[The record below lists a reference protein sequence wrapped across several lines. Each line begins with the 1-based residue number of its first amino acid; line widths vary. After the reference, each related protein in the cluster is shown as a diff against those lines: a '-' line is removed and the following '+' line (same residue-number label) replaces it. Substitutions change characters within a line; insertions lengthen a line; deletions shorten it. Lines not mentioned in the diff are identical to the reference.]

1 MSEAQVSI
9 SRTIPIQPGRKP
21 AAESISVVLP
31 TDQPPLQ
38 VIDATALVS
47 DVKASM
53 FGFPLTEQRQFLL
66 QELPNYGI
74 NTDIWYS
81 SGSFRYDPDRSAVEL
96 TLSNENTSS
105 THQTKFAYKYQPG
118 KQISIS
124 QAVECSIGA
133 AIANSFIQWGEFT
146 KKDGYGWRVLSK
158 QGSTS
163 NGRTI
168 WYTYLYFFRRTSALP
183 YTPSLPGGNVTL
195 NPGID
200 TSGVAG
206 IQVGEST
213 LYRPAYLVGNGT
225 NTTYLDANAWEELAY
240 TSMEQISGVSS
251 SSFNKDK
258 FTGRNGEGTTNIDGQ
273 RKTSGRKISYI
284 AESYQYDGVSI
295 SAGTSINL
303 STASGLTAGMSVRG
317 EGVPAETFITSIL
330 NNTINL
336 NKAVAQ
342 GTGVTLYINERAN
355 LCMFLIQRSW
365 YGGAG
370 GKGLIYAPDSNSPY
384 NGGTRWQTGHEIRI
398 GDTLPVPSMSAP
410 DMPITYNLS
419 KRLDKTNT
427 DVFSSTG
434 AFLRR
439 YGVSVWI
446 DGGDPR
452 PARIES
458 ANAVGVQCGN
468 TSYKPILA
476 IGIKP
481 FVLNVSLSGE
491 SAKRPQKSRAYPIS
505 LYISATQNT
514 EIYMAKGESQSII
527 DSFTSSSWWNS
538 QDSSENFKAVARIP
552 NTATGSSF
560 NTNSIPMSNGYPT
573 LTNGVVKLFSPFYC
587 GANDGNEIELTEI
600 FDPQRE
606 LLGRAE
612 AANVN
617 DAGDVLFFFG
627 RCLTANQSSI
637 VSLSI
642 IYGVQ

>member
-9 SRTIPIQPGRKP
+9 SRTIPIEPGRKP
-21 AAESISVVLP
+21 GAESISVVLP

-38 VIDATALVS
+38 VIDGTALVS

-81 SGSFRYDPDRSAVEL
+81 TGAFSYDPNRSAVQL
-96 TLSNENTSS
+96 TLDTGVTNSI
-105 THQTKFAYKYQPG
+105 HQTKFAYKYQPG

-133 AIANSFIQWGEFT
+133 AIQNSFIQWGEFT
-146 KKDGYGWRVLSK
+146 KKDGYGWRVISK
-158 QGSTS
+158 PGTPS
-163 NGRTI
+163 NNITI

-183 YTPSLPGGNVTL
+183 YTPTTTVTL

-200 TSGVAG
+200 TTGTPG

-213 LYRPAYLVGNGT
+213 LHRPAYLVGDGT
-225 NTTYLDANAWEELAY
+225 DTTYLDAGAWEELAY
-240 TSMEQISGVSS
+240 TSMEQTGAVANST
-251 SSFNKDK
+251 FNKDK

-284 AESYQYDGVSI
+284 AESYQYDAVNL
-295 SAGTSINL
+295 SAGTSITL
-303 STASGLTAGMSVRG
+303 TSASGLVAGMSVRG
-317 EGVPAETFITSIL
+317 VGIPVETFITSIA

-336 NKAVAQ
+336 NKSISQ
-342 GTGVTLYINERAN
+342 GTNVTVYINERAN

-370 GKGLIYAPDSNSPY
+370 GKGLIYAPDSNTPY

-410 DMPITYNLS
+410 DMPITYQIS
-419 KRLDKTNT
+419 KRLDKTNS

-458 ANAVGVQCGN
+458 ANAVGVSCGN
-468 TSYKPILA
+468 ANYKPILA
-476 IGIKP
+476 IAIKP
-481 FVLNVSLSGE
+481 FVLNASLSGD
-491 SAKRPQKSRAYPIS
+491 ARKRPQKSRAYPIS

-514 EIYMAKGESQSII
+514 EIYMAKGESQLIASPY
-527 DSFTSSSWWNS
+527 TSSTTWWRN
-538 QDSSENFKAVARIP
+538 DTDTNENFKAVAKIP
-552 NTATGSSF
+552 NTSTAASF
-560 NTNSIPMSNGYPT
+560 NSTEITNNNGYPT
-573 LTNGVVKLFSPFYC
+573 ISNAIKLFSPFYC
-587 GANDGNEIELTEI
+587 GANDGNEIDLTEI

-612 AANVN
+612 AAGAN
-617 DAGDVLFFFG
+617 DAGDTLFFFG
-627 RCLTANQSSI
+627 RCLTSGQTSI
-637 VSLSI
+637 VSLSL